1 MSQLKG
7 ADDLRRRLNDLK
19 KAFKPIGRQ
28 WGRASIN
35 AGRPMVPAR
44 TGRLRKSMRVTS
56 ATQTKTRIGAHYTAY
71 FVDKGPKPHV
81 IRPKKGKG
89 LVFTVGKHSGK
100 VSVGG
105 TSFIDKSRKS
115 KGRTV
120 FARKVHHRGYRGRPF
135 RQRMAEEGLRQTPMA
150 QEIIDAWNKAA

>member
-19 KAFKPIGRQ
+19 KAYKPIGRK

-35 AGRPMVPAR
+35 AGRPMVPVL
-44 TGRLRKSMRVTS
+44 TGRLRKSMRITS
-56 ATQTKTRIGAHYTAY
+56 ATEKTTRVGAHYTAY

-81 IRPKKGKG
+81 ITAKKAKG
-89 LVFTVGKHSGK
+89 LVFQ
-100 VSVGG
+100 
-105 TSFIDKSRKS
+105 
-115 KGRTV
+115 GRRGTV